1 MSGLKYFLMGVTAG
15 VVGVG
20 VAALVSDK
28 LSEKEISYTSFSDAD
43 DEKEELYDD
52 VVAIRTEEA

>member
-28 LSEKEISYTSFSDAD
+28 LSEKEISYTSSSDAD
-43 DEKEELYDD
+43 DEKEELYDAS
-52 VVAIRTEEA
+52 VAITTEEA

>member
-15 VVGVG
+15 VVGAG

-28 LSEKEISYTSFSDAD
+28 LSEKEISYTSSSDAD

-52 VVAIRTEEA
+52 VVAITTEEA